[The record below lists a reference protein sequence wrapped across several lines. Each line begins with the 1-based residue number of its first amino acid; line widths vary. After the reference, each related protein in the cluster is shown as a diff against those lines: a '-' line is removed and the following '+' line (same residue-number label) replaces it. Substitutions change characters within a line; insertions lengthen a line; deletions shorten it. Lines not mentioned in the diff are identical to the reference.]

1 MVTKRY
7 LYGDAESGTEEAS
20 AHDSKRFKNVIRDVL
35 GMLSVED
42 MAAKMEPFLRR
53 VVRDEVERTVCRIL
67 HPSFRP
73 PFNQNE
79 TTGGRGFLLRFVNKP
94 PSTIFTNSRIE
105 AEDGSPIRIELW
117 DANRKTLVTSGPLS
131 CMKIEI
137 LVLNGD
143 FGLDDL
149 EDWSETEFNA
159 SVIREREGRRPLVT
173 GGDLNVTLRGG
184 VVSISDVAFTDNSSW
199 QRSRKF
205 RLGAKPVSK
214 ISGES
219 GEARI
224 REARSEAFVVK
235 DHRGELY
242 KKHYPP
248 QLDDEVWRLERIA
261 KDGSSHKKLAE
272 LGIRTVRDF
281 LQRYAVNP
289 PELRRVL
296 GGGISNKIWDTIIEH
311 ANTCVLDEKLYA
323 YFEPEQS
330 VGLIFDSVYKI
341 IKVTFDG
348 QTYEP
353 LDKLTPPHKA
363 LVENLK
369 RQAYNNVKEFIL
381 IDAHAIS
388 GPSRTLTC
396 PGSDSYHDQNL
407 GLQQPDLPVARKD
420 EPEMLIDFNT
430 AGSANHLF
438 QSPLRNSF
446 KLGDLFLP
454 CTGESTWQTSVSQWH
469 IPTNQ
474 LTPEE
479 ILQPQTS
486 NWSAGNS
493 PGCSWGQG
501 DTFIFSSGN
510 EELGFISA
518 HPRFSVHMS
527 RIRKPKAGWCKL
539 RAAIMKWGSVRRD
552 IAAKRMWQSFCHVDY
567 QTC

>member
-289 PELRRVL
+289 PELRR
-296 GGGISNKIWDTIIEH
+296 
-311 ANTCVLDEKLYA
+311 
-323 YFEPEQS
+323 
-330 VGLIFDSVYKI
+330 
-341 IKVTFDG
+341 
-348 QTYEP
+348 TYEP